1 MAHNHV
7 KREAR
12 HATDS
17 GAKALEHL
25 SEEARQAVQAVA
37 RQVRDETLELVE
49 AGRQQMAELSESAES
64 AIRSNPARS
73 VVVALG
79 IGCVIGILLARR

>member
-7 KREAR
+7 KREAQNA
-12 HATDS
+12 ATS
-17 GAKALEHL
+17 GAKAMEHL
-25 SEEARQAVQAVA
+25 SEEALETVQAVA
-37 RQVRDETLELVE
+37 RQVRDETMEMME
-49 AGRQQMAELSESAES
+49 AGRQQMAEFSETAED